1 MSFEKKAE
9 ELGIVIPEPAKP
21 LASYIPAKRVDN
33 YVYTSGQ
40 LPFVAG
46 KLLYV
51 GKVGLDVTL
60 EQAKEAAEASILNC
74 LGAVKQLVGSL
85 DEIETIVKLT
95 VFVNGTSE
103 FTDQPKVA
111 NGASDFIGKL
121 FGESG
126 AHARSAVGVNALPL
140 NAPVEIEMIV
150 KLK

>member
-1 MSFEKKAE
+1 MSFEKRAE

-21 LASYIPAKRVDN
+21 LASYIPAKKVDN

-60 EQAKEAAEASILNC
+60 EQAKEAAEVSILNC

-85 DEIETIVKLT
+85 DAIETIVKLT
-95 VFVNGTSE
+95 VFVNGTAEFSE
-103 FTDQPKVA
+103 QPKVA

-126 AHARSAVGVNALPL
+126 AHARSAVGVNSLPL